1 MTGASEGIGKAT
13 ALAFAREGA
22 TVVLASRNADKGN
35 VVLDELTSEGGK
47 GIYVE
52 TDVTKSKDV
61 ENLINVIVQEFGR
74 LDCVFNN
81 AGGGS
86 IGGSVTECTEE
97 DWDYC
102 VDLNLKSV
110 WLCMKYEILQMI
122 QQGHGSI
129 VNNSS
134 VDGLR
139 AFPTNVPYSASKKGI
154 IALSNSAALGYI
166 DNGIRV
172 NTICP
177 AWIGTERIKKYI
189 KTQKYDDKW
198 IKDQQPIGRLG
209 TPQEVAGTVLWLC
222 SDASSFITG
231 QVVGVDGGYLL

>member
-1 MTGASEGIGKAT
+1 MYKTFNNKIALVTGASEGIGKAT
-13 ALAFAREGA
+13 AFAFAREGA
-22 TVVLASRNADKGN
+22 SVVLASRNADKGN
-35 VVLDELTSEGGK
+35 VVLDEINSGGGN
-47 GIYVE
+47 GIFVE

-61 ENLINVIVQEFGR
+61 ENLIKIIVKEYGR
-74 LDCVFNN
+74 LDFAFNN

-86 IGGSVTECTEE
+86 VGGSITECSEE

-102 VDLNLKSV
+102 VDLNLKSI

-122 QQGHGSI
+122 QQGQGSI

-154 IALSNSAALGYI
+154 LALSSSAALGYI

-172 NTICP
+172 NTVCP
-177 AWIGTERIKKYI
+177 SWIGYGTDKKVYSES
-189 KTQKYDDKW
+189 K
-198 IKDQQPIGRLG
+198 L
-209 TPQEVAGTVLWLC
+209 
-222 SDASSFITG
+222 
-231 QVVGVDGGYLL
+231 